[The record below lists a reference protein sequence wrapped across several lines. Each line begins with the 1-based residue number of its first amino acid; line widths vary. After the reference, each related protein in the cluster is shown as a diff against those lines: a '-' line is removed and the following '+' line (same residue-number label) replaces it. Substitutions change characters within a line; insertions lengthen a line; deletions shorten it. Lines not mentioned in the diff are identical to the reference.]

1 MGREPWPE
9 NYIPPSTPAE
19 ADVARLESLLA
30 DARDEVPLQGVLA
43 DCPVLL
49 RGLIPSSA
57 DAWYFPKP
65 PLGNQFVPDFL
76 LCHRNS
82 LGFNWT
88 LVELESP
95 TAPILTRAGVIAAK
109 LNDAQRQVRDWRI
122 WLRDNIAYARGE
134 LGFAQIDAEC
144 PSVII
149 IGRRHA
155 IGRGN
160 VQRYRELSDSRDRV
174 MTYDRFV
181 EAALLPRVLQ
191 E

>member
-1 MGREPWPE
+1 MGRDPWPG
-9 NYIPPSTPAE
+9 NYIGPSMPLE
-19 ADVARLESLLA
+19 ADITRLESLLA
-30 DARDEVPLQGVLA
+30 DARDEMPLQGVLA
-43 DCPVLL
+43 DCPALL
-49 RGLIPSSA
+49 RGVIPACA

-65 PLGNQFVPDFL
+65 PLGNQFLPDFL

-122 WLRDNIAYARGE
+122 WLRANIAYAQGE
-134 LGFAQIDAEC
+134 LGLTEIDAEC
-144 PSVII
+144 SSVII

-155 IGRGN
+155 MGPGN
-160 VQRYRELSDSRDRV
+160 ARKYRELSDARDRV
-174 MTYDRFV
+174 MTYDRLV
-181 EAALLPRVLQ
+181 EAARVARVR
-191 E
+191 